1 MAAFRSMPSTRSPSP
16 PPKKKKNQAA
26 SKTFFP
32 LTAASHTRRHPGG
45 PAANRRR
52 GGARP
57 RPRRL
62 LGSCTR
68 RPPHGERG
76 AASPIRTAT
85 AASGS
90 PRTGSDTH
98 PRCSR
103 AERAAAA
110 PFSSRAPRGDPPS
123 PRSQPRHPG
132 RALSPPTR
140 RPSPPPR
147 PRAAWP
153 PPEPRRPGPGTPPPG
168 WGSPAAPTPAP
179 LHYHAPRLPPPP
191 PAHAESRASATL
203 PRPPPRLHPP
213 AAEAAPFNRRLRRGP
228 AAASRARL
236 PLPPPPPPPPPRPTP
251 ASTRPA
257 AARPTGGSPLP
268 LGVVAR
274 TAAAKTGTG
283 TAAGAVATVALAD
296 AVAPAAPAAAAA
308 AASPPP
314 PSASN
319 SEPVETGSD
328 WEIPSRLSFQPMAPR
343 SVWNLGLRPQPARPL
358 AGSRH
363 SRAISLRFIGQ
374 VARQSHLKSPHEPAA
389 SAPASFQQRFAC
401 RVGEGR
407 RGGSKRSKEGGVEA
421 EEGGRGAEPSREGS
435 DDELRGG
442 LVRAACQSS
451 AARPRLP
458 VPLPRLPLPR
468 LRPQARPFRPAHWL
482 GAFGDGEGGAPPVS
496 WERREFER
504 GARRRPLG
512 FLRLRA
518 GPPPPAPAPPP
529 LPLPLRPPPAPA
541 SLRGWSPPR
550 SGPAPA
556 GGSPAARTPGTPSCF
571 FGRGGAGERSRESA
585 PEAGRRPRTSRIHPK
600 GLGWGP
606 GVRGEGGRASVGA
619 CTSGASGS
627 PSWTRYQVS

>member
-1 MAAFRSMPSTRSPSP
+1 MAAFWSMPSTRSPPP
-16 PPKKKKNQAA
+16 PPKIKQLPKHSFHYQQR
-26 SKTFFP
+26 P
-32 LTAASHTRRHPGG
+32 TRGD
-45 PAANRRR
+45 
-52 GGARP
+52 
-57 RPRRL
+57 
-62 LGSCTR
+62 TR
-68 RPPHGERG
+68 AGRPPTGAAGERG
-76 AASPIRTAT
+76 RGRVASSGAAPGDPLTGSAGPHPPAAGPPAPIRTAT

-90 PRTGSDTH
+90 PRTSSDTH
-98 PRCSR
+98 PRRSR

-123 PRSQPRHPG
+123 PRSPPRHPG
-132 RALSPPTR
+132 RALSPPTP
-140 RPSPPPR
+140 RPSRPPR

-191 PAHAESRASATL
+191 PAHAESPASATL

-213 AAEAAPFNRRLRRGP
+213 AAEAAPFNRGLRRGP
-228 AAASRARL
+228 AAASGAR
-236 PLPPPPPPPPPRPTP
+236 LPPPPPQPPPPPRPTP

-257 AARPTGGSPLP
+257 AARPSAPEPQPTYPEIEPTAASFLAGGIRAREATGGSPLP
-268 LGVVAR
+268 LWVVAR

-374 VARQSHLKSPHEPAA
+374 AARQSHLKSPHEPAA

-401 RVGEGR
+401 RVGEGK
-407 RGGSKRSKEGGVEA
+407 RGGS
-421 EEGGRGAEPSREGS
+421 
-435 DDELRGG
+435 
-442 LVRAACQSS
+442 
-451 AARPRLP
+451 
-458 VPLPRLPLPR
+458 
-468 LRPQARPFRPAHWL
+468 
-482 GAFGDGEGGAPPVS
+482 
-496 WERREFER
+496 
-504 GARRRPLG
+504 
-512 FLRLRA
+512 
-518 GPPPPAPAPPP
+518 
-529 LPLPLRPPPAPA
+529 
-541 SLRGWSPPR
+541 
-550 SGPAPA
+550 
-556 GGSPAARTPGTPSCF
+556 
-571 FGRGGAGERSRESA
+571 
-585 PEAGRRPRTSRIHPK
+585 
-600 GLGWGP
+600 
-606 GVRGEGGRASVGA
+606 
-619 CTSGASGS
+619 
-627 PSWTRYQVS
+627 